1 MTQPPC
7 SYYRSTHKNTVV
19 ASAHGQSHTRGKAPE
34 TEQIEWNGRNG
45 NGKSSAFL
53 NGMETENGISAVHV
67 SKASQY
73 RFDCIATGFLIDQEV
88 RGWLWQ
94 WKIMDWGIP
103 QALSLCSLC
112 ILETAEGPFW
122 LSHPSLNNATLSWIW
137 STFHVTHTSTNLS
150 TVVHHSAPLQITFR
164 LWKEQLLV
172 IIGNLLG
179 LLFHK
184 FKVTNKVLHSNNNHS
199 SA

>member
-45 NGKSSAFL
+45 KGKSSAFL
-53 NGMETENGISAVHV
+53 NGMETEENEIIGISAVHV

-73 RFDCIATGFLIDQEV
+73 RFDCIATGFLESE
-88 RGWLWQ
+88 RHF
-94 WKIMDWGIP
+94 
-103 QALSLCSLC
+103 ALSLCS
-112 ILETAEGPFW
+112 LETAEGPFW
-122 LSHPSLNNATLSWIW
+122 LSHPSLNNAIQSCIW
-137 STFHVTHTSTNLS
+137 STFHVTHTTNLS

-164 LWKEQLLV
+164 L
-172 IIGNLLG
+172 
-179 LLFHK
+179 
-184 FKVTNKVLHSNNNHS
+184 
-199 SA
+199 